1 MQNVESGDERSADQ
15 KSQDEQ
21 RMARAMELASRA
33 FDANEVPVGAVIMDA
48 EGRIIGEGW
57 NQSISCHDPTAHAEI
72 QAIRQAGQTLSNY
85 RLVNCT
91 LYVTLEP
98 CTMCVGAIVH
108 SRLSRVVFGALE
120 PKAGAIVS
128 ASNLFE
134 APQFN
139 HRVQWSGDTL
149 AKSCGELMSSFF
161 SKRRAAL
168 KGQSKVKRT
177 EK

>member
-15 KSQDEQ
+15 KIQDEQ
-21 RMARAMELASRA
+21 RMAKAMDLANRA
-33 FDANEVPVGAVIMDA
+33 FAANEVPVGAVIIDA

-72 QAIRQAGQTLSNY
+72 QAIRQAGQSLTNY

-134 APQFN
+134 APYFN
-139 HRVQWSGDTL
+139 HRVEWSGDTL

-168 KGQSKVKRT
+168 KGQSKVKKI